1 MPAETVFHCL
11 GPRSKSETSPVIP
24 STQPNQV
31 SGTDSHQ
38 SPRKSAAPLPTCN
51 RSKVF
56 HRPWKRSE
64 SSSLFLS
71 DHGESPSLWG
81 IWWDRATFLDQFWK
95 TGDLRHP
102 RIFEALWSCKSTP
115 TGKQPMKWCVW
126 IPSKLGNM
134 GVLPQIVVDP
144 PKSSKIQFVTP
155 HCPIGDSTSGDRL

>member
-38 SPRKSAAPLPTCN
+38 SPRKNATPLPTCN

-71 DHGESPSLWG
+71 DHHPSGGYG
-81 IWWDRATFLDQFWK
+81 IGVPMDQFWK
-95 TGDLRHP
+95 TGYLRHP
-102 RIFEALWSCKSTP
+102 RIFKALWSCKSTP
-115 TGKQPMKWCVW
+115 TGKQPMKCCVW

-134 GVLPQIVVDP
+134 GVSTKCGIS
-144 PKSSKIQFVTP
+144 PKIIQNPVCYP
-155 HCPIGDSTSGDRL
+155 SLSH